1 MTHFLSLMDWSAA
14 DIAGLLRLAARLKS
28 DPLSRRDALV
38 GKTLAM
44 IFQKPST
51 RTRVSFEV
59 GMTRLGGSALFLS
72 AADLQL
78 GRGETVQDTARVLAR
93 YVDGIM
99 ARVFDQEDLN
109 GLTAGGIPVINGLSD
124 RLHPCQALADVFTV
138 QERAGRIEGVSL
150 AYVGDGNNVCHS
162 LVHAAARTGLRLRV
176 ATPEGYGPDPAIVA
190 AARDAGAD
198 VAVGLDAEEAV
209 SGADAV
215 YTDVWVSM
223 GQEEEAAER
232 RKVFA
237 PYRVDE
243 TLFARAAPGAIFL
256 HCLPAHRGDEVTDG
270 VFEHARSAVFDQ
282 AENRLHAQQAL
293 LLNLLGG
300 EKLDPPT
307 P

>member
-1 MTHFLSLMDWSAA
+1 
-14 DIAGLLRLAARLKS
+14 LLRLAARVKS
-28 DPLSRRDALV
+28 DPYSRRDALA

-59 GMTRLGGSALFLS
+59 GMTRLGGTALFLS

-78 GRGETVQDTARVLAR
+78 GRGETVEDTARVLAR

-99 ARVFDQEDLN
+99 ARVFDQEDIER
-109 GLTAGGIPVINGLSD
+109 LTAGGIPVINGLSD
-124 RLHPCQALADVFTV
+124 RLHPCQALADVFTI
-138 QERAGRIEGVSL
+138 QEHTGRIEGASL

-162 LVHAAARTGLRLRV
+162 LLHAAARTGLRLRV
-176 ATPEGYGPDPAIVA
+176 ATPEGYAPDPAIVA
-190 AARDAGAD
+190 TARDAGAD

-209 SGADAV
+209 LGVDAV
-215 YTDVWVSM
+215 YTDVWTSM
-223 GQEEEAAER
+223 GQEEEVAER

-243 TLFARAAPGAIFL
+243 ALFARAAPDAIFL
-256 HCLPAHRGDEVTDG
+256 HCLPAHRGDEVTEG
-270 VFEHARSAVFDQ
+270 VFEHARSVVFDQ
-282 AENRLHAQQAL
+282 AENRLHVQQAL